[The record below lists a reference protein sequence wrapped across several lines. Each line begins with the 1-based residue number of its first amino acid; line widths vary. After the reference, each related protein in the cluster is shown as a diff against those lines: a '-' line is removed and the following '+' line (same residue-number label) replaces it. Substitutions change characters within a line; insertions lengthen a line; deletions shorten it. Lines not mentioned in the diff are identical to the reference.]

1 MVKRTRLLAA
11 IIIVLSVLLLTS
23 CLTIYSTK
31 KSTESSTP
39 EPLTAEWQMT
49 RLSVT
54 PAIPIPEMII
64 NQLISDKA
72 TWKIVRQGGQ
82 LTIKYD
88 GRDTWYKSIIGLNI
102 EKKPT
107 TVAENPA
114 KTSATF
120 TGGGS
125 INVDKLPALLS
136 AISQQKM
143 EQISVNFDD
152 KVQVNLASANKITAT
167 INVTTGGKYYG
178 ETEFGGSMKWKTL
191 QQSTTITYEGI
202 KK

>member
-1 MVKRTRLLAA
+1 MKRIRLLAA
-11 IIIVLSVLLLTS
+11 ITVVVSMLLLTS
-23 CLTIYSTK
+23 CLKIYTTA
-31 KSTESSTP
+31 KSAESSAP

-49 RLSVT
+49 RLSIT
-54 PAIPIPEMII
+54 PAMPIPEMIT

-152 KVQVNLASANKITAT
+152 KVQINLASPTKITAT
-167 INVTTGGKYYG
+167 INVNTSGKYYG

-191 QQSTTITYEGI
+191 QQSNTITYEGI

>member
-1 MVKRTRLLAA
+1 MNRSSYLVATVFLMLC
-11 IIIVLSVLLLTS
+11 VLLLTS
-23 CLTIYSTK
+23 CLKIYTTAR
-31 KSTESSTP
+31 STETSAP

-49 RLSVT
+49 RLSIK

-72 TWKIVRQGGQ
+72 TWKIARQGGQ

-102 EKKPT
+102 QKKPT
-107 TVAENPA
+107 TVTENPA

-120 TGGGS
+120 SGGGS
-125 INVDKLPALLS
+125 INMDKLPALLS

-143 EQISVNFDD
+143 EQISISFDD
-152 KVQVNLASANKITAT
+152 KVQINLASPTKITAT
-167 INVTTGGKYYG
+167 ISVNTSGKYYG

-191 QQSTTITYEGI
+191 QQSNSITYEGI

>member
-1 MVKRTRLLAA
+1 MKGIRFLAA
-11 IIIVLSVLLLTS
+11 ITVVVSMLLLTS
-23 CLTIYSTK
+23 CLKLYTTA

-49 RLSVT
+49 RLSTT
-54 PAIPIPEMII
+54 PAIPIPEMIM

-82 LTIKYD
+82 LTVKYD

-107 TVAENPA
+107 TVTENPA

-120 TGGGS
+120 NGGGS

-152 KVQVNLASANKITAT
+152 KVQINLASANKITAT
-167 INVTTGGKYYG
+167 INVNTSGKYYG

-191 QQSTTITYEGI
+191 QQSNTITYEGI